1 MPIRDVQFG
10 EVLTASLWNDMVSEI
25 NSLKEAF
32 QTNNLHANKH
42 HIAALLGLHYE
53 QNGII
58 LTGCVVETTDDNK
71 ILQISAGWVLLE
83 GTIGI
88 VPAFKPTTAVTEAY
102 LQKMGDNTI
111 EWSEKLTRK
120 NAYITFSP
128 YTSQYLSDVRRRN
141 NAYIGEIRMMAVKP
155 KDFDDTGLGRYAML
169 GWAICNGA
177 NGTVNLSNR
186 TVRGTVSPTD
196 IGTESGRDSVSL
208 TIANM
213 PPHNH
218 QSEDVNQWQS
228 VPQGGY
234 GLIRKSASGDNV
246 TSKNFDSGGSG
257 TEPDVYNSPM
267 PIPMQG
273 SATPFSVVNKHLKV
287 LFIQRIL

>member
-1 MPIRDVQFG
+1 MPINDVPFG
-10 EVLTASLWNDMVSEI
+10 EVRAASLWNDMVSEI

-42 HIAALLGLHYE
+42 HIAALLGLHDE
-53 QNGII
+53 QKGII
-58 LTGCVVETTDDNK
+58 LTGCAVQTTDDNK
-71 ILQISAGWVLLE
+71 ILQISAGWVLLD

-88 VPAFKPTTAVTEAY
+88 VPAFKPMTAVTEAY
-102 LQKMGDNTI
+102 LQKTGDTI

-120 NAYITFSP
+120 NTYITFLP

-141 NAYIGEIRMMAVKP
+141 NAYIGEIRMMAVKTQ
-155 KDFDDTGLGRYAML
+155 DFDDTGLGRYAML

-177 NGTVNLSNR
+177 NGTVNLSNK
-186 TVRGTVSPTD
+186 TVRGAVSPSD
-196 IGTESGRDSVSL
+196 IGTESGKDSVSL
-208 TIANM
+208 TVANM

-234 GLIRKSASGDNV
+234 GLIRKSASGENV
-246 TSKNFDSGGSG
+246 TNKNFDSGASG
-257 TEPDVYNSPM
+257 TEPDVSNSPM

>member
-1 MPIRDVQFG
+1 MPIKDVQFG

-53 QNGII
+53 QNGVI
-58 LTGCVVETTDDNK
+58 LRGCAVQTTDDNK
-71 ILQISAGWVLLE
+71 ILHISAGWVLLE

-88 VPAFKPTTAVTEAY
+88 VPAFEPASAVAEAY
-102 LQKMGDNTI
+102 LQKTGDTI
-111 EWSEKLTRK
+111 EWVEKLSRK
-120 NAYITFSP
+120 KTHINFSP

-141 NAYIGEIRMMAVKP
+141 NAYIGEIRMMAVKTQ
-155 KDFDDTGLGRYAML
+155 DFDDTGLGRYAML

-177 NGTVNLSNR
+177 NGTVNLSNK
-186 TVRGTVSPTD
+186 TVRGAVSPLD
-196 IGTESGRDSVSL
+196 IGTESGKDTVSL
-208 TIANM
+208 TVANM

-228 VPQGGY
+228 VPPGGY
-234 GLIRKSASGDNV
+234 GLIRRPTSGESV
-246 TSKNFDSGGSG
+246 TSTSFDGRTTES
-257 TEPDVYNSPM
+257 EPDIRNTPM